1 MSRILELYSELLES
15 KQRFLDEVFE
25 QEIYRRACPQ
35 LTIVD
40 LGAYEGEF
48 SFYCLNFAK
57 RIYAFEP
64 DPRPYK
70 VLEERV
76 KKYELG
82 GIIKI
87 YPMAVSVTDGERV
100 LYASGAGGSRLIA
113 EDDTDHSGDKKI
125 KVKSVSLKT
134 FLERNKI
141 DKVGI
146 LKIDVEGVEDEIFQ
160 SEAFKE
166 IAPRIETIIGEDH
179 QDSLGPSLRASGF
192 EYDNYGDHIFPARTE
207 HR

>member
-1 MSRILELYSELLES
+1 MSRILELYKELFDS
-15 KQRFLDEVFE
+15 KQRFIDEVFE
-25 QEIYRRACPQ
+25 QEVYKRACPQ
-35 LTIVD
+35 LTIID

-64 DPRPYK
+64 DPRPFK

-82 GIIKI
+82 KIIKV
-87 YPMAVSVTDGERV
+87 YPMAVSATDGERV

-113 EDDTDHSGDKKI
+113 ADDTDHSGDKKV

-141 DKVGI
+141 SKVDI

-160 SEAFKE
+160 SEAFRE
-166 IAPRIETIIGEDH
+166 IAPRIESIIGEDH
-179 QDSLGPSLRASGF
+179 QDSLDSSLETAGF
-192 EYDNYGDHIFPARTE
+192 KYDYYGGHLFTAR
-207 HR
+207 RRI

>member
-1 MSRILELYSELLES
+1 MSRILELYKELFDS
-15 KQRFLDEVFE
+15 KQRFIDEVFE
-25 QEIYRRACPQ
+25 QEIYKKANPQ
-35 LTIVD
+35 LTIID

-48 SFYCLNFAK
+48 AFYCLNFAK

-64 DPRPYK
+64 DPRPFK

-82 GIIKI
+82 KIIKA

-113 EDDTDHSGDKKI
+113 ADDTDHSGDKKI
-125 KVKSVSLKT
+125 KIKSVSLKT

-141 DKVGI
+141 NKVDI
-146 LKIDVEGVEDEIFQ
+146 LKIDVEGVEEEIFQ

-179 QDSLGPSLRASGF
+179 QDSLGSSLKTVWF
-192 EYDNYGDHIFPARTE
+192 
-207 HR
+207 